1 MTLYPFNNVSSL
13 SQISTDLTGYE
24 QQVIRPGEILKV
36 LLVDPEPQFA
46 HLSQVNLERSGN
58 ISIRIAATGQEA
70 LNRTQGESFDAV
82 VSDYDM
88 PDMNGIDLH
97 RALQQ
102 NEIKIPFILFTVPG
116 DGKALLEAIRE
127 HADIYLNR
135 DAPPDKVYVD
145 LSQKIRQAVE
155 LYRIRNRLELYS
167 KHLEELV
174 EQRTRELREVQR
186 FAVIGE
192 LATMVGHDM
201 RNPLQVITN
210 MHYLLGRKVSSMPI
224 EEAEILKK
232 HGIPDLFARI
242 GNETQYLNKIVS
254 DLQDYAREV
263 NLKTV
268 RVDPGKF
275 LDDLLGSIPL
285 PDQVKVVKRF
295 EPGIEIPVDP
305 VLLRRVM
312 ENLIINAIQA
322 MEHGGVLTLITKEV
336 NGLISM
342 TVSDTGTGIAEAAQ
356 SRIFEPLFTTK
367 SKGTGFG
374 LPVSKRLVEAHGGSI
389 VLKQTSPTGSSFE
402 VTLPG

>member
-1 MTLYPFNNVSSL
+1 MAIRSFNNVSSP
-13 SQISTDLTGYE
+13 SQVSTNLVGYE
-24 QQVIRPGEILKV
+24 LVVEPGEILHV
-36 LLVDPEPQFA
+36 LLVDPEPQIAQF
-46 HLSQVNLERSGN
+46 SQINLEKSGN
-58 ISIRIAATGQEA
+58 ISVRVAATGNEA
-70 LNRTQGESFDAV
+70 LTLAQEQSYDAV

-102 NEIKIPFILFTVPG
+102 NGIKIPFILFTVPG
-116 DGKALLEAIRE
+116 DGKALLEAIRGR
-127 HADIYLNR
+127 ADFYLNQ
-135 DAPPDKVYVD
+135 DAPLDKVYVD
-145 LSQKIRQAVE
+145 LVQKIRQAVE
-155 LYRIRNRLELYS
+155 LYRTRNRLELYS

-210 MHYLLGRKVSSMPI
+210 MHYLLGRKVSSMPP

-242 GNETQYLNKIVS
+242 GIETQYLNKIVS

-268 RVDPGKF
+268 SIDPGKF
-275 LDDLLGSIPL
+275 LDDLLGSISL
-285 PDQVKVVKRF
+285 PDQVTVIRQY
-295 EPGIEIPVDP
+295 EQGIEISVDP

-312 ENLIINAIQA
+312 ENLIINALQA
-322 MEHGGVLTLITKEV
+322 MEHGGTLTLITGSLH
-336 NGLISM
+336 GLISM
-342 TVSDTGTGIAEAAQ
+342 TVSDTGTGIAEAVQ

-374 LPVSKRLVEAHGGSI
+374 LPVSKRLIEAHGGSI
-389 VLKQTSPTGSSFE
+389 VLKKTSTAGSAFE
-402 VTLPG
+402 VTLPE

>member
-1 MTLYPFNNVSSL
+1 MTQSPLNNASKSPLL
-13 SQISTDLTGYE
+13 SKNHEAYE
-24 QQVIRPGEILKV
+24 QLAVGLGENLKV
-36 LLVDPEPQFA
+36 LLVDPNPDLA
-46 HLSQVNLERSGN
+46 RLSQINLERSGN
-58 ISIRIAATGQEA
+58 ISVQVAETGQKA
-70 LNRTQGESFDAV
+70 LLQTQDESFDAV

-97 RALQQ
+97 RALQK
-102 NEIKIPFILFTVPG
+102 NGIKIPFILFTVPG

-127 HADIYLNR
+127 HADFYLNR

-155 LYRIRNRLELYS
+155 LYRTRNRLELYS
-167 KHLEELV
+167 RHLEDLV

-186 FAVIGE
+186 LAVIGE
-192 LATMVGHDM
+192 LATMIGHDM

-210 MHYLLGRKVSSMPI
+210 MHYLLGRKVTSMPP

-232 HGIPDLFARI
+232 HGIPALFTRI
-242 GNETQYLNKIVS
+242 GTETQYLNKIVS

-263 NLKTV
+263 KLKMV
-268 RVDPGKF
+268 SVDPGRF

-285 PDQVKVVKRF
+285 PDQVTVMKRYT
-295 EPGIEIPVDP
+295 PGIEFSVDP

-322 MEHGGVLTLITKEV
+322 MEQGGVLTLSTGEFH
-336 NGLISM
+336 GLISIS
-342 TVSDTGTGIAEAAQ
+342 VSDTGTGIVENAQ

-374 LPVSKRLVEAHGGSI
+374 LAVSKRLVEAHGGTI
-389 VLKQTSPTGSSFE
+389 VLKETSPGGTTFE